1 MKAYVRSEAF
11 RVSCPECGIA
21 AREVPWAAHGPRF
34 TYAFEDACCWCALSM
49 SRAACRKL
57 MRVSWRT
64 VGSICSR
71 VEARLSEA
79 RMPVPGGLVRIGVDE
94 TSYRKGYKY
103 MTVIVNHDTGAVVWC
118 HDGDGKEVFGEFL
131 SGLTEEQRA
140 SIELVSADGARWVDE
155 AMAEWLPGAARC
167 IDTFH
172 VVQWAT
178 DLLDEVRK

>member
-1 MKAYVRSEAF
+1 MCAARPSG
-11 RVSCPECGIA
+11 VSCPECGIA

-34 TYAFEDACCWCALSM
+34 TYAFEEACCWCALSM

-94 TSYRKGYKY
+94 TSYRKGCKY
-103 MTVIVNHDTGAVVWC
+103 MAVIAFSQVRIDRRGWYRFSVPFSLGC
-118 HDGDGKEVFGEFL
+118 K
-131 SGLTEEQRA
+131 GLGFACMPRGSSSPA
-140 SIELVSADGARWVDE
+140 SA
-155 AMAEWLPGAARC
+155 
-167 IDTFH
+167 
-172 VVQWAT
+172 
-178 DLLDEVRK
+178 